1 MTRWVALETST
12 WWGGVALLE
21 GSDDGPI
28 VIAEAGLRAGGSHAF
43 HLLALLDL
51 LLVEAGWVKTSV
63 DGYAATRGPGSFTGV
78 RVGLGTIR
86 GLALGSGR
94 PCLGVGT
101 LDAFAEAFG
110 PAEADRVPLLDA
122 GRGEVYGARFDPA
135 SSPPVVLAGSWVGP
149 PERVLEGG
157 GAKPVIFGPGAES
170 HGKRLAVAGW
180 QGPVRRSP
188 TSVAAATGRLALD
201 RLAAGAV
208 SGEGMSPVY
217 LRPPDAELKRRK
229 P

>member
-1 MTRWVALETST
+1 MTRLVALDTST

-21 GSDDGPI
+21 DSDDGSI

-51 LLVEAGWVKTSV
+51 LLTEAAWEKTSI
-63 DGYAATRGPGSFTGV
+63 DAYAATRGPGSFTGL

-101 LDAFAEAFG
+101 LDALAEAFG
-110 PAEADRVPLLDA
+110 PAESDRVPLLDA

-135 SSPPVVLAGSWVGP
+135 SSPPVVLAGSWLGP
-149 PERVLEGG
+149 PERAIEGG
-157 GAKPVIFGPGAES
+157 GAKPVIFGPGAET
-170 HGKRLAVAGW
+170 HRQRLATAGW
-180 QGPVRRSP
+180 RGPVRRSP

-201 RLAAGAV
+201 RLAAGAE

-217 LRPPDAELKRRK
+217 LRPPDAELKRR
-229 P
+229 